1 MLRRK
6 ARRVPYEQYLKTGHW
21 EARREKALRLAGRR
35 CQECGSA
42 ERLEVHHLSYDRL
55 FQERD
60 GDLIV
65 LCRRCHGKRHA
76 YFNEVDLMHKP
87 EEPQGLD
94 FNHRFKGRRISMVID
109 AAVRA
114 EREKDAPRDY
124 LGASRIGHHCLR
136 ALQYEFF
143 NTPKDVP
150 FEGRIYRIFHRG
162 HHGEDWMAEW
172 LRMAGFVLRTVGV
185 DGRQFGFSTGKGR
198 IRGHCDGVF
207 VGGPEEQG
215 SYPRLWECKVLG
227 SKGWNKLDKQGLEK
241 AYPEYFAQ
249 VQLYMAYLNLS
260 ENPTLFTAMNADTM
274 EVYDESVPFEPGR
287 AQELSDRAVTVI
299 RACEAGELLP
309 RCAADEDCFSC
320 RFCAYRTRCWHV

>member
-6 ARRVPYEQYLKTGHW
+6 TRRVPYEQYLKTGHW
-21 EARREKALRLAGRR
+21 KARREKALRLAGRR

-65 LCRRCHGKRHA
+65 LCRRCHGRRHNH
-76 YFNEVDLMHKP
+76 FSEVDLMHKP
-87 EEPQGLD
+87 EAGLD
-94 FNHRFKGRRISMVID
+94 FNHRFEGRRISMRID

-114 EREKDAPRDY
+114 EREKDPSREY

-172 LRMAGFVLRTVGV
+172 LRMAGFVLRTAGA

-207 VGGPEEQG
+207 VGGPEEHG
-215 SYPRLWECKVLG
+215 PYPRLWECKVLG
-227 SKGWNKLDKQGLEK
+227 SKGWNKLDRQGLEK

-260 ENPTLFTAMNADTM
+260 ENPALFTALNADTM
-274 EVYDESVPFEPGR
+274 EVYDESAAFEPDR

-320 RFCAYRTRCWHV
+320 RFCGYRTRCWHV

>member
-1 MLRRK
+1 
-6 ARRVPYEQYLKTGHW
+6 
-21 EARREKALRLAGRR
+21 
-35 CQECGSA
+35 
-42 ERLEVHHLSYDRL
+42 
-55 FQERD
+55 
-60 GDLIV
+60 
-65 LCRRCHGKRHA
+65 
-76 YFNEVDLMHKP
+76 MHKP

-94 FNHRFKGRRISMVID
+94 FNHRFKGRRISMLID

-215 SYPRLWECKVLG
+215 PYPRLWECKVLG

-299 RACEAGELLP
+299 RACEGGELLP